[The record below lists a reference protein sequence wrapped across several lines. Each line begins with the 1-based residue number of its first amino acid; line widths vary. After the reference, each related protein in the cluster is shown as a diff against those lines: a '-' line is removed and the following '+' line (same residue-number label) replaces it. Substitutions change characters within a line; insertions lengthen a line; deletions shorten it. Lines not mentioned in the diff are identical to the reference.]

1 MSADPNASKV
11 LEDAFFVREEEWE
24 QARSEGYE
32 FIIIGSS
39 FCALGFATELLQ
51 RSPDA
56 KILLL
61 ERGGFLLPD
70 HVQNLHPIFKSILRG
85 TCETF
90 PWQFQQSPGVELL
103 RGILPFFG
111 GKSLV
116 WSGWCPKPCLESTTS
131 WPLSFT
137 QGLREFLEAAE
148 DLLQVVSSSEVY
160 KGELQAVLK
169 NLLDDNIHDKKVM
182 FAPLAMGGALCK
194 KFCTAAPLLSL
205 AKSHKNFKIATNCLV
220 YEIVNNNGTATA
232 LKTSRGEV
240 KLYDTNKL
248 VLCMG
253 AIPSTALVLN
263 SFPTFHHIG
272 KTVVCQF
279 ISSLV
284 ARVPREDYKLSP
296 PQHLELSALYIE
308 GQKYHIQVTGM
319 DNPDPGK
326 NKATATRLAPDLV
339 ANPTEEQMQS
349 SKEGFVIL
357 VCIGIG
363 EFGENTE
370 SGVERTN
377 GDHLNCD
384 NIKIHVKESK
394 ADQAVKTRMEDA
406 MQDVL
411 RALSPQ
417 GRIDFWDSSCNK
429 WKKTLPGDVRSS
441 IIINESSTM
450 PIEQSVDINYQLK
463 GTNNVFLTGNAILP
477 IQCGS
482 WNPTLTIVALA
493 RHLGAQLANN

>member
-24 QARSEGYE
+24 QARSE
-32 FIIIGSS
+32 
-39 FCALGFATELLQ
+39 
-51 RSPDA
+51 
-56 KILLL
+56 
-61 ERGGFLLPD
+61 D

-272 KTVVCQF
+272 KTVV
-279 ISSLV
+279 
-284 ARVPREDYKLSP
+284 
-296 PQHLELSALYIE
+296 
-308 GQKYHIQVTGM
+308 TGM